1 MWSELWHGESW
12 DLLSG
17 KYTLPMTGIWVEMHL
32 SKWIQYSFHQRVER
46 VAKSISGFCN

>member
-17 KYTLPMTGIWVEMHL
+17 KYTFADDGHLGRNAFVKMDTVEF
-32 SKWIQYSFHQRVER
+32 SST
-46 VAKSISGFCN
+46 N